1 MKMNSVIAWF
11 CSVVRAVKKT
21 SMAFLRFL
29 WNLIRNS
36 LRRTCFL
43 FRAYRKSRKELA
55 ALHKEEQA
63 AQDKSETIRTD
74 AQTKIS
80 ALAKEVA
87 SSRASAQA
95 AQERLKRASKDV
107 EDCLKRFQ
115 QLVQKAA
122 SARANSETSKLRR
135 QREKAA
141 EEFLVIQC
149 RCRDL
154 MESLEHSIDKVESE
168 NLLPLEKDAKELLHL
183 LETWLKTPRMQQS
196 KTISN
201 IMDDWWKDHYAGF
214 LETADELN
222 SRLMQLSD
230 EFDDYTIQFKA
241 YQMRLW
247 LQPDGWTF
255 DEGNHLILSRYNN
268 GGVPFTVQG
277 LRSLLNGST
286 TDSYGNAVSG
296 EMEVW
301 LKHPRTAKRYRPLDI
316 NFSISHDKELIVIMM
331 DDDGIFDGYDEDY
344 GNANDDSEEEDS
356 TDTEY
361 GDAGEEDDARD
372 SDGNNEYNDFNDND
386 GEDNDDNEEA
396 NDSGDN
402 DDDDG
407 PEHDYDPS
415 RSGSDLDQS
424 FLETANDLFERLDEL
439 PKKCNGFLVRFT
451 AANSDNWIQLEE
463 WHIDDDGDLI
473 FGCIDDGENHDD
485 EQLTV
490 ADLKD
495 ILTGGRDDGD
505 IGVEEDTSIYVD
517 DPDSDTYF
525 RPLNEYFKIRWK
537 QRRVEIPM
545 IEGCGNDE
553 VEDDEQED
561 DDDDEYDNEE
571 NDEEEDDEYD
581 NEENNDEEDNDDTG
595 DDDDDDDYDED
606 AEDNDDDEDG
616 YDEDEDGYD
625 EESDDDGYED
635 DGGDK
640 RYRGDDFAQQAASS
654 LVLGLIMENGRRRHD
669 GD

>member
-29 WNLIRNS
+29 WNLIRDS

-95 AQERLKRASKDV
+95 AQERLKRTSKDV

-115 QLVQKAA
+115 QLVQEAA

-241 YQMRLW
+241 DQMRLW

-525 RPLNEYFKIRWK
+525 RPLDEYFKIRWK

-561 DDDDEYDNEE
+561 DED
-571 NDEEEDDEYD
+571 DDEYD

-616 YDEDEDGYD
+616 YDE
-625 EESDDDGYED
+625 ESDDDGYED
-635 DGGDK
+635 DDNDNEDDGGDK
-640 RYRGDDFAQQAASS
+640 RARGDDFAQQAASS

>member
-29 WNLIRNS
+29 WNLIRDS

-80 ALAKEVA
+80 ELAKEVA

-115 QLVQKAA
+115 QLVQEAA
-122 SARANSETSKLRR
+122 SARANPETSELRR

-222 SRLMQLSD
+222 SRLMQLPD

-241 YQMRLW
+241 DQMRLW
-247 LQPDGWTF
+247 LQPDGWAF

-301 LKHPRTAKRYRPLDI
+301 LKHPKTAKRYRPLDI

-396 NDSGDN
+396 NDSGDY
-402 DDDDG
+402 DDEG

-451 AANSDNWIQLEE
+451 AANSDNWIQPEE

-485 EQLTV
+485 EELTV

-505 IGVEEDTSIYVD
+505 TGVEENTSIYVD
-517 DPDSDTYF
+517 DPESDDYF
-525 RPLNEYFKIRWK
+525 RPLDEYFKIHWK
-537 QRRVEIPM
+537 EGLVYIPM
-545 IEGCGNDE
+545 IESCGSDNDE
-553 VEDDEQED
+553 DGD
-561 DDDDEYDNEE
+561 DDDDEEEGEECDGDYENEEEDDDDNEAEDEEESVEDGENYDNSDEKENEDDSDIDDNGDDDEDENDE
-571 NDEEEDDEYD
+571 NDEEK
-581 NEENNDEEDNDDTG
+581 NDSE
-595 DDDDDDDYDED
+595 
-606 AEDNDDDEDG
+606 
-616 YDEDEDGYD
+616 
-625 EESDDDGYED
+625 YED
-635 DGGDK
+635 QAEN
-640 RYRGDDFAQQAASS
+640 GDDFARKAASG
-654 LVLGLIMENGRRRHD
+654 LVLGLMLENGCWRNKL
-669 GD
+669 

>member
-1 MKMNSVIAWF
+1 MKMNSVIARF

-29 WNLIRNS
+29 WNLIRDS

-80 ALAKEVA
+80 ALTKEVA

-115 QLVQKAA
+115 QLVQEAA
-122 SARANSETSKLRR
+122 SARANPETSELLR

-222 SRLMQLSD
+222 SRLMQLPD

-241 YQMRLW
+241 DQMRLW

-331 DDDGIFDGYDEDY
+331 DNDGIFDGYDEDY

-356 TDTEY
+356 TNTEY

-386 GEDNDDNEEA
+386 GEDNEEA

-451 AANSDNWIQLEE
+451 AANSDNWIQPEE

-473 FGCIDDGENHDD
+473 FGCIDGENHDD

-525 RPLNEYFKIRWK
+525 RPLDEYFKIRWK

-553 VEDDEQED
+553 VEDDEQEEEVD
-561 DDDDEYDNEE
+561 DDECEYQGDDNEDDYDDDEY
-571 NDEEEDDEYD
+571 
-581 NEENNDEEDNDDTG
+581 
-595 DDDDDDDYDED
+595 
-606 AEDNDDDEDG
+606 
-616 YDEDEDGYD
+616 EDGYD

-635 DGGDK
+635 DDNDNEDDGGDK
-640 RYRGDDFAQQAASS
+640 RDRGDDFAQQAASS